1 MNKLPTFFLLFAI
14 ILLSGCSSQ
23 HSENDK
29 LKVVA
34 TTGLVEDILL
44 HLAGDDLEVEALMGA
59 GVDPH
64 LYKATQGDIAL
75 LNEADAIFYNGLYL
89 EGKMDEILKKLENQ
103 KFVKAVAETI
113 DENNLLASVRYQ
125 NAHDPHVWFDVS
137 LWSQVVLNT
146 GELLA
151 TLDSTNRTAY
161 IERARSYSQQLD
173 SLHLSVQK
181 ELASIPENQRLLITS
196 HDAFRYFG
204 RAYDIEV
211 RGLQGLSTVSGFGL
225 KDVTDLVEVIISR
238 NIKAVFV
245 ESSVSEKA
253 IQSVVEG
260 CRERGHDVTIGGTLY
275 SDAMGEKGT
284 KEGTY
289 VGMVHHNVQTIVE
302 SLK

>member
-1 MNKLPTFFLLFAI
+1 MNKLPVFFLFF
-14 ILLSGCSSQ
+14 ILVFSSGCGNQ
-23 HSENDK
+23 HEENNK

-44 HLAGDDLEVEALMGA
+44 NLAGDLMEVNALMGP

-64 LYKATQGDIAL
+64 LYKATHGDLAL

-89 EGKMDEILKKLENQ
+89 EGKMDEVLKKMEKN
-103 KFVKAVAETI
+103 KFVKAVAATLNKN
-113 DENNLLASVRYQ
+113 DLLASVRYQ
-125 NAHDPHVWFDVS
+125 NAYDPHVWFDVS

-146 GELLA
+146 GKLLA
-151 TLDSTNRTAY
+151 MLDTANHDTY
-161 IERARSYSQQLD
+161 MARAKAYASRLD
-173 SLHLSVQK
+173 SLHLATK
-181 ELASIPENQRLLITS
+181 EQVATIPENQRMLITS

-204 RAYDIEV
+204 RAYNIEV

-225 KDVTDLVEVIISR
+225 KDVTDLVEIIIRR

-253 IQSVVEG
+253 IKSVVEG

-284 KEGTY
+284 EEGTY
-289 VGMVHHNVQTIVE
+289 IGMVNHNVRTIVE